1 MLRVV
6 LSAVLLS
13 VTAMPVSTD
22 VNCGKAYMNFL
33 ERVSHR
39 GDETSGDRLAVLH
52 RSALRIFDACDIG
65 HMDNPEPLFRKLEN
79 SRALFGGLVS
89 SRSWV
94 VVSNSTTL

>member
-6 LSAVLLS
+6 LGAVLLG

-33 ERVSHR
+33 ERVSHH
-39 GDETSGDRLAVLH
+39 GDEMAGGRLATLH

-65 HMDNPEPLFRKLEN
+65 HIDNPEPIFRKLEN
-79 SRALFGGLVS
+79 SL
-89 SRSWV
+89 
-94 VVSNSTTL
+94 